1 MADYKTATL
10 DHPKFQQNTPAGRS
24 WRKRYSKE
32 NGGEWAN
39 DGTWNWSGSVRT
51 PAPEP
56 VAVEEPVVEEEVE
69 EEEEELEEVEEE
81 E

>member
-1 MADYKTATL
+1 MPNYNTVTVDDST
-10 DHPKFQQNTPAGRS
+10 FQQNNRIGRN
-24 WRKRYSKE
+24 WRKRYTNE

-56 VAVEEPVVEEEVE
+56 VVVEEPVVE